1 MTDGQ
6 GRRVAPHGIRGGGEA
21 FAGPFGAQSAEVV
34 ADEQRSA
41 AFAEVPG
48 ATGFEFSAA
57 QTALKVRHKG
67 LGLGWVWS
75 EHGEDS

>member
-41 AFAEVPG
+41 AFAEIPG
-48 ATGFEFSAA
+48 FACFVSFSA
-57 QTALKVRHKG
+57 QTAFEIRH
-67 LGLGWVWS
+67 
-75 EHGEDS
+75 